1 MPGKKK
7 GKSKKGKSKK
17 SSSKSL
23 KENASPADPIA
34 PAYVPPAPKPG
45 ESVSNDTFPIRYK
58 KSLQF
63 KVSLRVVCDTL
74 TYIR

>member
-23 KENASPADPIA
+23 KENTSPADPIA
-34 PAYVPPAPKPG
+34 PSHVPPAPKPG
-45 ESVSNDTFPIRYK
+45 ESVSTQILLMINTD
-58 KSLQF
+58 
-63 KVSLRVVCDTL
+63 
-74 TYIR
+74 